1 MLLDSFFYP
10 NRKLPK
16 FRYDLIRPA
25 GVPLKTFG
33 GLSSGPDP
41 LIELHQRLS
50 KKLFHLK
57 SHILSSKDIVDIMNM
72 IGCCVVAGNIRRS
85 AEIAFGDQSDT

>member
-33 GLSSGPDP
+33 GLSSGPAP
-41 LIELHQRLS
+41 LIELH
-50 KKLFHLK
+50 
-57 SHILSSKDIVDIMNM
+57 
-72 IGCCVVAGNIRRS
+72 
-85 AEIAFGDQSDT
+85 